1 MAATS
6 TEKRRPDSSTFGSSS
21 AIVVDPSTKCESSS
35 EISRTNGCLSVKVD
49 GCWAWVVSLAAFL
62 IMMFVDGIS
71 FTYGIISKEFSRY
84 FHLEDNVAKGTL
96 PGAVL
101 LGFYMMADKQPFV
114 RLISLDDSHFVE
126 GSTTIAELLPNV
138 DESGRRFS
146 VDVAAISRRVSSVY
160 LVDGR
165 VVCCPLQITN
175 RGVLFW
181 VQTSALRPP
190 TFT

>member
-101 LGFYMMADKQPFV
+101 LGFYMMA
-114 RLISLDDSHFVE
+114 
-126 GSTTIAELLPNV
+126 
-138 DESGRRFS
+138 
-146 VDVAAISRRVSSVY
+146 
-160 LVDGR
+160 
-165 VVCCPLQITN
+165 
-175 RGVLFW
+175 
-181 VQTSALRPP
+181 
-190 TFT
+190 

>member
-71 FTYGIISKEFSRY
+71 FTYGIVSKEFSRY

-101 LGFYMMADKQPFV
+101 LGFYMMAGKLYSICLF
-114 RLISLDDSHFVE
+114 RLIISIVWVNSLFNIGTGHTHERTHDGIGHNSCGWFVLHNN
-126 GSTTIAELLPNV
+126 LLSIYNSP
-138 DESGRRFS
+138 
-146 VDVAAISRRVSSVY
+146 
-160 LVDGR
+160 
-165 VVCCPLQITN
+165 
-175 RGVLFW
+175 
-181 VQTSALRPP
+181 
-190 TFT
+190 